1 MTKFLVSVNVPP
13 FDKAA
18 LMSPVFNCR
27 DVCACAVVL
36 RRMPS
41 RIGVRVFNWLI
52 P

>member
-1 MTKFLVSVNVPP
+1 MTKFLA

-18 LMSPVFNCR
+18 LRSFALICR